1 MCKGSAALIYNE
13 IVSNTS
19 SRISISSL
27 FFLHGMVFSSWAVRI
42 PAIQEMHSLS
52 ETTLGTILI
61 AKPVASLLCM
71 PFAALAV
78 EKFSS
83 RKVLITG
90 ICLYGLALVGI
101 GLMPSI
107 PLLVANLFCFSLASN
122 FVNISINT
130 QAIGLEKLYSR
141 SVMGSLHGLWSMAG
155 FVGGG
160 FGALM
165 ISQKI
170 QPSVHFMIIM
180 ALVIAGAFAA
190 SPHLLPDQV
199 SAQKKKFFQMP
210 DRALLLLGVIAF
222 FSLLCEGTMFDWSG
236 IYFKKAVGA
245 EGGLIGVGYT
255 AFMITMAGT
264 RFLSDYVR
272 EYLGTRKVLLFSGLL
287 IFTGLI
293 LAVTF
298 PILPV
303 AIIGFLLVG
312 SGVSSIIPLVYSL
325 AGKTGTMS
333 ASAAVTAVAT
343 TGYFGFLL
351 APPLVGWIAGATSLR
366 VSFFVI
372 ALMGLTISGLSFAM
386 GKAPDHHPG

>member
-1 MCKGSAALIYNE
+1 M
-13 IVSNTS
+13 
-19 SRISISSL
+19 
-27 FFLHGMVFSSWAVRI
+27 RI
-42 PAIQEMHSLS
+42 PAIQEIHSLS
-52 ETTLGTILI
+52 EATLGTILI

-71 PFAALAV
+71 PFASRAV
-78 EKFSS
+78 ETFGS
-83 RKVLITG
+83 RRVVLIA

-101 GLMPSI
+101 GLMPTVPFLIAS
-107 PLLVANLFCFSLASN
+107 LFLFSLASN

-130 QAIGLEKLYSR
+130 QAIGLEKLYSK
-141 SVMGSLHGLWSMAG
+141 SVMGSLHGLWSVAG

-165 ISQKI
+165 ISMKI
-170 QPSVHFMIIM
+170 EPSVHFIIILG
-180 ALVIAGAFAA
+180 LVLTGAFAA
-190 SPHLLPDQV
+190 APHLIHEPP
-199 SAQKKKFFQMP
+199 SNTIQKKKFIQLP

-236 IYFKKAVGA
+236 IYFKKVVGA
-245 EGGLIGVGYT
+245 EGGWIGVGYT

-264 RFLSDYVR
+264 RFLADYLR
-272 EYLGTRKVLLFSGLL
+272 EILSTQKILFISGIL

-293 LAVTF
+293 LSVAF

-312 SGVSSIIPLVYSL
+312 AGVSSIIPLVYSL
-325 AGKTGTMS
+325 AGKSSSMS
-333 ASAAVTAVAT
+333 TSAAVTAVAT

-351 APPLVGWIAGATSLR
+351 APPLIGWIAGASSLR

-386 GKAPDHHPG
+386 RKAQSQ

>member
-1 MCKGSAALIYNE
+1 MSKL
-13 IVSNTS
+13 S
-19 SRISISSL
+19 SRLSISGL

-42 PAIQEMHSLS
+42 PAIQEKHLLS
-52 ETTLGTILI
+52 EALLGTILL

-71 PFAALAV
+71 PFAAHAV
-78 EKFSS
+78 ETYGSRRVLLTAICAYGFS
-83 RKVLITG
+83 
-90 ICLYGLALVGI
+90 LVGI
-101 GLMPSI
+101 GFMNSI
-107 PLLVANLFCFSLASN
+107 PALIANLFCFSLFSN

-130 QAIGLEKLYSR
+130 QAIALERIYAR
-141 SVMGSLHGLWSMAG
+141 SVMGSLHGLWSLAG

-170 QPSVHFMIIM
+170 GPSIHFMII
-180 ALVIAGAFAA
+180 LGIVLTGAYIA
-190 SPHLLPDQV
+190 SPHLLLDETSSHSV
-199 SAQKKKFFQMP
+199 KRKFFQLP

-236 IYFKKAVGA
+236 IYFKKVVGA
-245 EGGLIGVGYT
+245 EGGWIGVGYT

-264 RFLSDYVR
+264 RFLADYFR
-272 EYLGTRKVLLFSGLL
+272 EKLSTEKILLYSGLL
-287 IFTGLI
+287 TFTGLI
-293 LAVTF
+293 LAVSF

-312 SGVSSIIPLVYSL
+312 AGVSSVIPLVYSL
-325 AGKTGTMS
+325 AGKTS
-333 ASAAVTAVAT
+333 HLSPSAAITAVAT

-351 APPLVGWIAGATSLR
+351 GPPLIGWIAGASSLR

-372 ALMGLTISGLSFAM
+372 AMMGLVVAALSRRL
-386 GKAPDHHPG
+386 KQ